1 MKAVI
6 MTLSLSNNYG
16 AVLQTYALAKKV
28 EDLGIETEVYKYND
42 PKRLTYGCSFSKKI
56 IHRAWLYV
64 RDALS
69 LWQRKIGF
77 SKFRKNNIPFTK
89 ERYYDNSQL
98 KKAPQKY
105 DVYISGSDQI
115 WNPDIFLY
123 DTSYFF
129 DFLPD
134 SCRRISYA
142 SSFGKS
148 SFNGSY
154 REKCGELLSKY
165 DSISVREESGVS
177 IVKEL
182 CGKQAVSVLDPAM
195 LLTQDEW
202 NVIAAQAKNKAKS
215 FKGILCYIMP
225 GDAKVVSA
233 IVKKAKDL
241 SEKTG
246 LPIMYLGIKEYDV
259 FKYGLK
265 NSDIFASP
273 MDFVAYFKNAEYVV
287 TNSFHGTAFS
297 LIYGKKF
304 YIPINDSLPKE
315 KALHERITS
324 IVKQMDAENALLYIS
339 KMETKEI
346 EVEKIQNNLSAQ
358 RECSLNVLKDSL
370 GV

>member
-1 MKAVI
+1 

-42 PKRLTYGCSFSKKI
+42 DKRFTYGCSFTKKI
-56 IHRAWLYV
+56 IHTVWQYAK
-64 RDALS
+64 DALS

-89 ERYYDNSQL
+89 ERYHDNTQL
-98 KKAPQKY
+98 RKAPQNY

-115 WNPDIFLY
+115 WNPDMFLY

-134 SCRRISYA
+134 GCRRISYA
-142 SSFGKS
+142 SSFGKG
-148 SFNGSY
+148 SFNGNY
-154 REKCGELLSKY
+154 KEKCGDLLSKY

-182 CGKQAVSVLDPAM
+182 CGKEAECVLDPTM
-195 LLTQDEW
+195 LLTREEW
-202 NVIAAQAKNKAKS
+202 NVIADKAKNKAKS

-225 GDAKVVSA
+225 GDTKVVSA
-233 IVKKAKDL
+233 IVKTAKDL
-241 SEKTG
+241 SEKKG

-259 FKYGLK
+259 FKYGIK

-339 KMETKEI
+339 NTETKEI
-346 EVEKIQNNLSAQ
+346 EVKKIQKNLSAQ
-358 RECSLNVLKDSL
+358 RERSIKFLKDSL